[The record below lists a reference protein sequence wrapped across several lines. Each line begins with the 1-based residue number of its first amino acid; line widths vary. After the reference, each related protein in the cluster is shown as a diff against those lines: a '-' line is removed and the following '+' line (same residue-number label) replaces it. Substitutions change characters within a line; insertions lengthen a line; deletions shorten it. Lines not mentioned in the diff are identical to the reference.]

1 MCRSLGKACI
11 YKKRKKEENW
21 AVKTKSNSIR
31 VYIQGKKEFQEGISS
46 QKVSNSEEETEIF
59 KRKEWIYTN
68 LRRWL

>member
-1 MCRSLGKACI
+1 MCRSLGKACR

-21 AVKTKSNSIR
+21 AVKTKGNSIR
-31 VYIQGKKEFQEGISS
+31 VYIQGKKEFQEEIDG

-68 LRRWL
+68 LRRWP